1 MDYNHPSH
9 LPVSARFQLAALAFC
24 LLSLLLALD
33 NAVLDL
39 LCSSKLSTRA
49 EPLPLLMRC

>member
-1 MDYNHPSH
+1 MDYKHPSL
-9 LPVSARFQLAALAFC
+9 LPVSARFQLAAVAFC

-33 NAVLDL
+33 NIVLDL
-39 LCSSKLSTRA
+39 LFFSKLSTRA

>member
-1 MDYNHPSH
+1 MDYNHPSL
-9 LPVSARFQLAALAFC
+9 LPVSARFQLAAVAFC
-24 LLSLLLALD
+24 LLPLLLTID

-39 LCSSKLSTRA
+39 LCFSKLSTHA

>member
-9 LPVSARFQLAALAFC
+9 LPVSARFQLAAVAFC